1 MNTIDIVCCVLL
13 ILFALIGFK
22 NGLAKSLLRF
32 AGNIFAAVI
41 ARAVAGPVAGY
52 VYESFLRERV
62 ILKMNELFPSGV
74 VTVSLDE
81 QIKAVKEALPEGAYS
96 IAKFF
101 DFIPETH
108 VSGKPVM
115 SVTEAEAAYLQPIL
129 TKVLVI
135 ITIIVL
141 FIILSVILLILANI
155 INKYCFENN
164 KNSINKANRVFGGI
178 FGIVRGL
185 IPIAICCLILNVV
198 SPLIANDTLT
208 ELVTG
213 SIFCSFIAGAI

>member
-1 MNTIDIVCCVLL
+1 MNTIDIICCALL
-13 ILFALIGFK
+13 VIFALIGFK

-41 ARAVAGPVAGY
+41 ARAAAGPVAEY

-62 ILKMNELFPSGV
+62 IQKMNELFPSGV

-81 QIKAVKEALPEGAYS
+81 QIKAIRESIPEGAYA

-101 DFIPETH
+101 DYIPETLVTGKSVLS
-108 VSGKPVM
+108 VS
-115 SVTEAEAAYLQPIL
+115 EAETAYLQPIL

-135 ITIIVL
+135 ITIIAL
-141 FIILSVILLILANI
+141 FIILSVILFILANI
-155 INKYCFENN
+155 INKYCFEKN
-164 KNSINKANRVFGGI
+164 KSSINKTNRVFGGI

-185 IPIAICCLILNVV
+185 IPIAVCCLILNVV
-198 SPLIANDTLT
+198 SPLIQNDTLT
-208 ELVTG
+208 GLVTG
-213 SIFCSFIAGAI
+213 SLFCSFIAGAV